1 VWGWLVGGDRG
12 PSLGPSP
19 AGDRDGT
26 CAFAVTAWLPERQAR
41 QLAGAIGQLEQE
53 IARWAA
59 PEFRHL
65 ACRIAHELAGA
76 LVGGSVALG
85 KEAVLDVVAELV
97 ELAEDVHAQGRYA
110 TAFALEGIAG
120 RLIEALVA
128 PEAAAGASRRTGT
141 ADG

>member
-1 VWGWLVGGDRG
+1 MCGDRG

-19 AGDRDGT
+19 VGGRGGAG
-26 CAFAVTAWLPERQAR
+26 AFAEAVWLPERQAS
-41 QLAGAIGQLEQE
+41 QLVAAIGQLEPE

-59 PEFRHL
+59 PEFRRQ

-76 LVGGSVALG
+76 PVAGSVALG

-97 ELAEDVHAQGRYA
+97 ELAEVLQARHRYA
-110 TAFALEGIAG
+110 TALALEGIAG

-128 PEAAAGASRRTGT
+128 PEAAAGANRTTGT
-141 ADG
+141 GDG